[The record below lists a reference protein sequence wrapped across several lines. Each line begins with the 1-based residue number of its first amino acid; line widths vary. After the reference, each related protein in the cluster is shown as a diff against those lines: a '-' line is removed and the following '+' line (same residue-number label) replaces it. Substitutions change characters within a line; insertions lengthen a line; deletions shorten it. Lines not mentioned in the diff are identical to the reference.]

1 MALISNIIKST
12 LLLCCL
18 QVGYIFASDSV
29 DVYIINYSYHTGVII
44 PTDSLVLSELNVGEN
59 FKEYRKI
66 DIGWGDADF
75 YQITG
80 FDLYLGAKA
89 LLMPTSSVL
98 RFEGMNYPVTS
109 MPENFDFIVL
119 LKFSRERFAKMI
131 ELVNQSFDL
140 DDYGKIQKAS
150 EQYSG
155 KVQFY
160 FSNEKYHTF
169 NTCNTWV
176 ARLLR
181 DSGFDI
187 STFMVITK
195 YDLYTRLKKIGKL
208 IKALN

>member
-1 MALISNIIKST
+1 MALKFNIIKST
-12 LLLCCL
+12 LLLICL
-18 QVGYIFASDSV
+18 QVGYLYASDSV
-29 DVYIINYSYHTGVII
+29 DVYIINYHYHTGIII
-44 PTDSLVLSELNVGEN
+44 PTDSLVMSQLKVGEN
-59 FKEYRKI
+59 FKEYQKI

-75 YQITG
+75 YQISG
-80 FDLYLGAKA
+80 FDLYLAAKA
-89 LLMPTSSVL
+89 LLMPTRSVL
-98 RFEGMNYPVTS
+98 RFEGMNYPVTA
-109 MPENFDFIVL
+109 MPENFDFIFL
-119 LKFSRERFAKMI
+119 IKFPRAKLTKMI

-140 DDYGKIQKAS
+140 DKNGNIEKAT

-160 FSNEKYHTF
+160 FSNQKYHSF

-187 STFMVITK
+187 STFMVITE
-195 YDLYTRLKKIGKL
+195 YDLYNRLKKIGKL

>member
-1 MALISNIIKST
+1 MALKHNIIKST
-12 LLLCCL
+12 LFLLCL
-18 QVGYIFASDSV
+18 QIGLLYASDSV
-29 DVYIINYSYHTGVII
+29 DVYIINYHYHTGIVI
-44 PTDSLVLSELNVGEN
+44 PNDSLVLSELKVGDN
-59 FKEYRKI
+59 FKDYQKI

-80 FDLYLGAKA
+80 FDLYMAAKA
-89 LLMPTSSVL
+89 LLMPTPSVL
-98 RFEGMNYPVTS
+98 RFEGMNYPVTA

-119 LKFSRERFAKMI
+119 LKFSRERFSKMI
-131 ELVNQSFDL
+131 NLVNESFLL
-140 DDYGKIQKAS
+140 DESKNIKKAS

-160 FSNEKYHTF
+160 FSNERYHTF

-187 STFMVITK
+187 STFMVITE